1 MPAPLWVR
9 THHLEKV
16 LTGKPCC
23 CPRRGQNPRL
33 FPCGIAPCCPLAQ
46 PPNAHP
52 TAATS
57 PGISHRHLPSARR
70 RAAAK
75 LPPREDRGT
84 HRECS
89 WWVRSTRQGGGASHG
104 APGRGREQAGFSPR
118 PGLGKGGASCRQA
131 VWESSSLLFPL
142 LQLKKGSRDFKGT
155 GGKGAAGSCRFPLPL
170 PEPGAAQ
177 GRSPRCQAQARPQ
190 VRRQLPSACPDGQL
204 GCWRPPESGRLER
217 RKEGKVAEWRSCDRR
232 VPGWGGEG
240 RQPSSEVGKERRRAG
255 SQRLGPWLAW
265 KRVEW
270 GGGGFAV
277 CLFSCGLPLWFCAKN
292 SRRGMHPTQIPL
304 PHHNHPAR

>member
-1 MPAPLWVR
+1 MPGLGIFAR
-9 THHLEKV
+9 TALGPDTPFGKSS
-16 LTGKPCC
+16 TGKPRC

-52 TAATS
+52 TSATS
-57 PGISHRHLPSARR
+57 PGISHRHLPSASR

-75 LPPREDRGT
+75 LPPREDRGA
-84 HRECS
+84 HRERS
-89 WWVRSTRQGGGASHG
+89 WWVRSTRQGGGASNG

-118 PGLGKGGASCRQA
+118 PGLGKCAASCHQPAVLPAPTKKRKPRFQGHGRQRSWGVPA
-131 VWESSSLLFPL
+131 ASLSLF
-142 LQLKKGSRDFKGT
+142 QSQ
-155 GGKGAAGSCRFPLPL
+155 ALPRG
-170 PEPGAAQ
+170 EAQ
-177 GRSPRCQAQARPQ
+177 GARPQ
-190 VRRQLPSACPDGQL
+190 VSRRLPSAGPDGQL
-204 GCWRPPESGRLER
+204 AAARKREIGG
-217 RKEGKVAEWRSCDRR
+217 KEGRVAKWRSCDRR

-240 RQPSSEVGKERRRAG
+240 REPSEVGKERRRAG

-292 SRRGMHPTQIPL
+292 SRRGMRPTQIPL
-304 PHHNHPAR
+304 PRHNHPAR